1 VELEKIKTLDISH
14 NKLSSL
20 PIILLKLKELEVLYV
35 GHNRL
40 SEVPLW
46 FYRLHSV
53 RKSCRNYRIQKVSSG
68 ISHAFFG
75 RTKLS
80 GLQTNDTTP
89 TSRYFGRFFRKIG
102 CRR

>member
-53 RKSCRNYRIQKVSSG
+53 RKLSLVGIIVSKKYRVV
-68 ISHAFFG
+68 
-75 RTKLS
+75 
-80 GLQTNDTTP
+80 
-89 TSRYFGRFFRKIG
+89 
-102 CRR
+102 